1 MNIKYN
7 NLTNNKY
14 NKFSTYKKTD
24 FDKYDNKI
32 SNMGKSKQ
40 YLLFI

>member
-1 MNIKYN
+1 MNKKYN
-7 NLTNNKY
+7 NFANNKY

-32 SNMGKSKQ
+32 SNMGKSK
-40 YLLFI
+40 